1 VGTELVSLLK
11 WPATPGAGNE
21 IEEDPIGTTD
31 SSAVAWRAQYYCRP
45 LAALRKRGGVT
56 TNGNV
61 DGQREHW
68 QVTFQ
73 ANPDMYGTDP
83 SKAGAY
89 AAELFKQQHIR
100 EVVELGSGQGR
111 DTLAFLRAGLQVS
124 ALDYSSEALA
134 SLHQAAT
141 EAGLAERLVTLVH
154 DVREPLP
161 LPDASADAVYSHMLF
176 SMALSTAQ
184 LLRLAAEVRRVLR
197 PGGLHVYTA
206 RHIGDAHYGIG
217 TDHGDGMFENGG
229 FIVHFFD
236 RPLVDRLG
244 VGYTMLDLT
253 ALEEGDLPRRLWRIT
268 LQRNQPT

>member
-1 VGTELVSLLK
+1 VDSAPPTLVP
-11 WPATPGAGNE
+11 WRGGRNTTA
-21 IEEDPIGTTD
+21 DPSPHLGRR
-31 SSAVAWRAQYYCRP
+31 S
-45 LAALRKRGGVT
+45 GVT
-56 TNGNV
+56 TNDNV

-68 QVTFQ
+68 QVTFR

-83 SKAGAY
+83 SNAGAY

-111 DTLAFLRAGLQVS
+111 DTMAFLRAGLQVS
-124 ALDYSSEALA
+124 AFDYSSEALA
-134 SLHQAAT
+134 SLRQAAT

-176 SMALSTAQ
+176 SMALRTSE
-184 LLRLAAEVRRVLR
+184 LLGLAAEVRRVLR
-197 PGGLHVYTA
+197 PGGLHVYTV

-268 LQRNQPT
+268 LQRNHPT

>member
-1 VGTELVSLLK
+1 M
-11 WPATPGAGNE
+11 
-21 IEEDPIGTTD
+21 
-31 SSAVAWRAQYYCRP
+31 
-45 LAALRKRGGVT
+45 T
-56 TNGNV
+56 TNGNLNR
-61 DGQREHW
+61 QREHW
-68 QVTFQ
+68 QITYQ
-73 ANPDMYGTDP
+73 ANPNMYGTDP
-83 SKAGAY
+83 SEAGAY
-89 AAELFKQQHIR
+89 AAELFKRQHVR
-100 EVVELGSGQGR
+100 EVMELGSGHGR
-111 DTLAFLRAGLQVS
+111 DTVAFLQAGLRVS
-124 ALDYSSEALA
+124 ALDYSSQALA
-134 SLHQAAT
+134 SLQHTAT

-154 DVREPLP
+154 DIREPLP

-184 LLRLAAEVRRVLR
+184 LIRLADDVRRVLR
-197 PGGLHVYTA
+197 PGGLHVYTV

-217 TDHGDGMFENGG
+217 IDHGDGMFESGG